1 MSAEQHR
8 KVLLQDRTETYHLTA
23 PIYFI
28 NCSVAV
34 LDSQKHAGFS
44 TGSTKYQRECRVSPI
59 RERLLRVTVPPSPS
73 GTAKGRQERTFEQ
86 QSGPQF
92 HIGGLCGFEQSI

>member
-44 TGSTKYQRECRVSPI
+44 TGSTKDQRECRVSPI
-59 RERLLRVTVPPSPS
+59 RERLLRVRVHRSPVRTGRS
-73 GTAKGRQERTFEQ
+73 RQERTFAR
-86 QSGPQF
+86 
-92 HIGGLCGFEQSI
+92 GGLHTGNYAMYK